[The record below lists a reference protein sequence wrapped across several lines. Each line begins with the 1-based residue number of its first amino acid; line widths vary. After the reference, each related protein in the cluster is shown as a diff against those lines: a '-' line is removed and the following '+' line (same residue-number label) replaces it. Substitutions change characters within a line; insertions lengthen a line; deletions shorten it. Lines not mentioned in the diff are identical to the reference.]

1 MPLVLRIAAALTAA
15 ASRRRRRRCSR
26 QAVHGRWRGLRA
38 RAASGTVAAS
48 HERQGQAR
56 GRRRGGGHEQE
67 EAEGHRGAVA
77 SGMCA
82 SPSLARVKQAFCRC
96 CLLTSCTLAARDR
109 PGQSALQVPCHAKH
123 VVSSMPTMSCHVDP
137 VLHEILAK
145 GQSAVQVPCHANQ
158 SCVSDAMF
166 PICRRFWPR
175 CGGWRNES
183 RRSPRCRSE
192 TQRLPHHVFPVG
204 PSACLPMLRPSAE
217 QPAAWTGIASAPVV
231 CVVAL
236 AGLVVL

>member
-1 MPLVLRIAAALTAA
+1 MPIAAALTAA
-15 ASRRRRRRCSR
+15 ASRRRRRCSR

-56 GRRRGGGHEQE
+56 GRRRGGSHEQE
-67 EAEGHRGAVA
+67 EAQGHRGAAA

-137 VLHEILAK
+137 VLQRDF
-145 GQSAVQVPCHANQ
+145 GQGPKCRASAMSCQQ

-166 PICRRFWPR
+166 PMLQEILAKVRR
-175 CGGWRNES
+175 
-183 RRSPRCRSE
+183 
-192 TQRLPHHVFPVG
+192 L
-204 PSACLPMLRPSAE
+204 AE
-217 QPAAWTGIASAPVV
+217 RVKAEPEVQK
-231 CVVAL
+231 
-236 AGLVVL
+236 